1 MSLFIINILNPPPLG
16 EAPNPTKENK
26 MSEKILAVPST
37 QRKIKDLLTKRELIN
52 KQIQNLLSDIIS
64 IEELV
69 QIMLEL
75 NLTQPEAI
83 EYMRSMAKEA

>member
-1 MSLFIINILNPPPLG
+1 MSD
-16 EAPNPTKENK
+16 
-26 MSEKILAVPST
+26 KIHIVPST

-52 KQIQNLLSDIIS
+52 KQIQNLLTDIIS

-83 EYMRSMAKEA
+83 EYMRSMAKEG

>member
-1 MSLFIINILNPPPLG
+1 MSD
-16 EAPNPTKENK
+16 
-26 MSEKILAVPST
+26 KIHTVPST
-37 QRKIKDLLTKRELIN
+37 QRKIKDLLTRRKLIDR
-52 KQIQNLLSDIIS
+52 QIQNLLSDIIS

-83 EYMRSMAKEA
+83 EYMRSMAKES

>member
-1 MSLFIINILNPPPLG
+1 MSD
-16 EAPNPTKENK
+16 
-26 MSEKILAVPST
+26 KIQIVPST

-83 EYMRSMAKEA
+83 EYMRSMAKEG